1 MDTSRFE
8 KTPEE
13 PIGKKLIERK
23 KDVDT
28 MEFHKLQ
35 LYSAMVELE
44 KHYEFMRYALRLAN
58 NALHTNEVPVACVFV
73 YDGQIISYGSNNTN
87 DSLSGITH
95 AEFRGIN
102 IILDKVKSSPDF
114 QQVYQNPQ
122 DIFQDIDLYV
132 TVEPCVM
139 CASAL
144 KQIGIR
150 SVFFGCG
157 NERFGGNGSVLRIN
171 KDCTTPEN
179 NYNAF
184 PGFYRREAILLLR
197 DFYTHENTHA
207 PVPKSKKNRNL
218 NKETYPDLIWSN
230 YLNKDEFISMFGE
243 DKIEIFEE
251 NRDLIEEV
259 DESVLDPNNIDISDI
274 IEFTETPLSSFKRR
288 KL

>member
-1 MDTSRFE
+1 MLEMMT
-8 KTPEE
+8 
-13 PIGKKLIERK
+13 
-23 KDVDT
+23 
-28 MEFHKLQ
+28 
-35 LYSAMVELE
+35 MVESVESL
-44 KHYEFMRYALRLAN
+44 KSHYELMKYALRLAN

-73 YDGQIISYGSNNTN
+73 YNGKVISHGSNNTN

-102 IILDKVKSSPDF
+102 IILDKVKSSPHF
-114 QQVYQNPQ
+114 QKLYQKPE
-122 DIFQDIDLYV
+122 DIFKEIDLYV

-144 KQIGIR
+144 KQIGVR
-150 SVFFGCG
+150 RVFFGCG
-157 NERFGGNGSVLRIN
+157 NERFGGNGSVLKIN

-179 NYNAF
+179 NYTAF

-218 NKETYPDLIWSN
+218 NKETFPELIWSN
-230 YLNKDEFISMFGE
+230 YLTLEEFVSMFGE
-243 DKIEIFEE
+243 QNIKLYEE
-251 NRDLIEEV
+251 NRDIIEDI
-259 DESVLDPNNIDISDI
+259 DESVLDSSNIDISDI
-274 IEFTETPLSSFKRR
+274 LKLTEDPIDSFKRR

>member
-1 MDTSRFE
+1 
-8 KTPEE
+8 
-13 PIGKKLIERK
+13 
-23 KDVDT
+23 
-28 MEFHKLQ
+28 
-35 LYSAMVELE
+35 MVLE

-58 NALHTNEVPVACVFV
+58 NALHSNEVPVACVFV

-102 IILDKVKSSPDF
+102 IIMDKVKKSAEF
-114 QQVYQNPQ
+114 QELYSKPE
-122 DIFQDIDLYV
+122 DIFADVDLYV

-150 SVFFGCG
+150 NVFFGCG

-171 KDCTTPEN
+171 KDCTIPEN
-179 NYNAF
+179 NYRAY
-184 PGFYRREAILLLR
+184 PGIYRREAILLLR

-218 NKETYPDLIWSN
+218 NKETFPEIVWSN
-230 YLNKDEFISMFGE
+230 YLSKEEFISLFGE
-243 DKIEIFEE
+243 ENVSAYEE
-251 NRDLIEEV
+251 NRDIIEEI
-259 DESVLDPNNIDISDI
+259 DESILESSNIDISDI
-274 IEFTETPLSSFKRR
+274 IRFTEAPLASFKKR
-288 KL
+288 KTH